1 MKVMCRV
8 LGVSRSG
15 YYAWLTCP
23 ESRRRGEDKELLGRI
38 REAHQASRGTYG
50 SPRIHREIR
59 EQGISCGK
67 KRVERLM
74 REDGLR
80 SKTRRKYRVTT
91 DSNHNLPVAEN
102 LLERKFEQEAPNR
115 AWTSDITYIWTQ
127 EGWLYLAVV
136 LDLFSRKAVGWSMS
150 ERITRELVA
159 DALKMAVDRRLPE
172 AGLLY
177 HSDRGSQ
184 YTSEDFQNL
193 LAAYGMVCS
202 MSRKGNCWDNAVAE
216 SFFGTIKKELIF
228 HESYRSREAARK
240 SIFEYIE
247 VWYNRKRRHSSLGY
261 LSPEAFERG
270 AAVAECRAL

>member
-1 MKVMCRV
+1 
-8 LGVSRSG
+8 
-15 YYAWLTCP
+15 
-23 ESRRRGEDKELLGRI
+23 
-38 REAHQASRGTYG
+38 
-50 SPRIHREIR
+50 
-59 EQGISCGK
+59 
-67 KRVERLM
+67 M